1 LLQSRKRP
9 QSITIFH
16 ANQCDP
22 KKCTGTKLWHFYR
35 QGRFQNVRKI
45 NLVRRFPQI
54 PRFSVILNPKATTFL
69 TSQDVDVFQRSG
81 LTVLDC
87 SWNQAEEIF
96 GKSFSNQRKLP
107 LLIAANP
114 VNYGRPERLS
124 SVEALAAALYLL
136 GLPDMATE
144 LLSVFKWG
152 NQFWSLNAELMKE
165 YTQCQDEKDFH
176 KVIQSYFGD

>member
-1 LLQSRKRP
+1 MNSNPPR
-9 QSITIFH
+9 SITIFH

-35 QGRFQNVRKI
+35 QGRFQNIEKMR
-45 NLVRRFPQI
+45 LVRRFPRI
-54 PRFSVILNPKATTFL
+54 PRFSVILNPMALIFL

-87 SWNQAEEIF
+87 SWNKTEEIF
-96 GKSFSNQRKLP
+96 EKSFTNQRKLP
-107 LLIAANP
+107 LLIATNP

-136 GLPDMATE
+136 GLQGTATE
-144 LLSVFKWG
+144 ILSVFKWG
-152 NQFWSLNAELMKE
+152 NQFWTMNGELLKE
-165 YTQCQDEKDFH
+165 YVRCQEDEDFH
-176 KVIQSYFGD
+176 KVTRSYFGD